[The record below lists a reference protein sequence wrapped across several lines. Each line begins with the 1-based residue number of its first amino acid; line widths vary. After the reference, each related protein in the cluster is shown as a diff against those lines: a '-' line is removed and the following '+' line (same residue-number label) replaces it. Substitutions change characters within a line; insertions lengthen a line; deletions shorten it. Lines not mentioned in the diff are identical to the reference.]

1 MERLA
6 RQRSG
11 KRTDRHESTLV
22 CSTTQGQTR
31 RISIHAAKRLARSAF
46 GALSFLCVLLWLG
59 CAGLPSILLLSV
71 PASRVRPS
79 RRLAWISSW
88 ARTNSRVVL
97 GLLRLGGARYVR
109 RGEIET
115 DKPGIIVMNHQ
126 SLLDIPTAI
135 VMSGP
140 LVPAFVTRGRYGL
153 VPMIA
158 TGIRLADCPVI
169 DPRQDREGAVATLR
183 RAVWQE
189 RALLIYP
196 EGHRSEDGELQPF
209 RSAGLLAMLGER
221 RVPVWLVATDGFRAG
236 RRLIDFVLHVHRIRG
251 RTELV
256 GRYQPPADAEELP
269 AFVEFLQ
276 AELAARLAE
285 MRGTERG

>member
-1 MERLA
+1 VTRL
-6 RQRSG
+6 
-11 KRTDRHESTLV
+11 L
-22 CSTTQGQTR
+22 
-31 RISIHAAKRLARSAF
+31 RSAA
-46 GALSFLCVLLWLG
+46 GASSFLAVLLWLG
-59 CAGLPSILLLSV
+59 LAGLPSILLLSV
-71 PASRVRPS
+71 PASCVRTS
-79 RRLAWISSW
+79 RRLLWISTW

-109 RGEIET
+109 QGEIET

-140 LVPAFVTRGRYGL
+140 LVPAFVTRERYCL

-158 TGIRLADCPVI
+158 TGLRLADCPVI
-169 DPRQDREGAVATLR
+169 DPWQDRDGALATLR
-183 RAVWQE
+183 QAVWQD

-196 EGHRSEDGELQPF
+196 EGHRSQDGELQPF
-209 RSAGLLAMLGER
+209 RNGGLFAMLEER
-221 RVPVWLVATDGFRAG
+221 RVPVWLVATDGFCAG

-256 GRYQPPADAEELP
+256 GRYEPPADAEQLP
-269 AFVEFLQ
+269 AFIDRLH
-276 AELAARLAE
+276 ADLAARLE
-285 MRGTERG
+285 GMRRTDSI